1 MDYLFTDN
9 SILASKTSQNMSNI
23 AIFIYQAYFYG
34 DITVYLRYVWFSLT
48 SSLGCVISSP
58 GIFCLSIFACVILC
72 ILQGPTSNLFHK
84 ALPASTICYNLVNTS
99 SIVHI
104 FISVLKIF
112 FLVLYDFSK
121 CKILEIR
128 NSKDYYY

>member
-34 DITVYLRYVWFSLT
+34 DIIVYLRYVWFSLT
-48 SSLGCVISSP
+48 SSRGCVISSP
-58 GIFCLSIFACVILC
+58 GIFSLSIFSCVILC

-84 ALPASTICYNLVNTS
+84 AFPASTICYNLVNTS

-104 FISVLKIF
+104 LISVLKIF

-128 NSKDYYY
+128 NSKDY